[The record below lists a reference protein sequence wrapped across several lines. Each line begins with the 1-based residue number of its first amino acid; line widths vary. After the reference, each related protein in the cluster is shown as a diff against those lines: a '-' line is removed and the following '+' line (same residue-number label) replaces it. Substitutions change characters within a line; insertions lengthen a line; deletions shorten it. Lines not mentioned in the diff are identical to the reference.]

1 MSALH
6 FIYSTMNAGK
16 STALLQAN
24 HGYIEKGMNT
34 LLFTSE
40 KDTRF
45 GESEIVARIGLK
57 ADAQT
62 FNEGTNIMNQVSKLH
77 ADSNIDCVL
86 IDEAQFLTKDQV
98 FQLGQIVDQ
107 LNIRV
112 MAYGIRTDFQGE
124 LFTGSMYLLAWSDRL
139 KELRA
144 VCHCGKKATMIVRVN
159 EDGSV
164 IREGDQIDI
173 GGNEKY
179 LSLCRKHFSQGL
191 TKKVKK

>member
-6 FIYSTMNAGK
+6 FIFSTMNAGK

-24 HGYIEKGMNT
+24 HSYVEKGMNT
-34 LLFTSE
+34 LLYTSE

-45 GESEIVARIGLK
+45 GKSEIVSRIGLK
-57 ADAQT
+57 ANAKT
-62 FNEGTNIMNQVSKLH
+62 FNEETNIMNEVSKHHEDLKL
-77 ADSNIDCVL
+77 DCIL
-86 IDEAQFLTKDQV
+86 IDEAQFLSKDQV
-98 FQLGQIVDQ
+98 SQLGHIVDE

-124 LFTGSMYLLAWSDRL
+124 LFPGSMYLLAWSDRL
-139 KELRA
+139 KELRT
-144 VCHCGKKATMIVRVN
+144 VCHCGKKATMIVRVS
-159 EDGSV
+159 EDGNV

-179 LSLCRKHFSQGL
+179 LSLCRKHFNQGL
-191 TKKVKK
+191 IKKINK